1 MKKKIAAKPSAVGTK
16 RKTAAKPSPVG
27 TRKKTS
33 AKPSSVKKKKATADS
48 FAMKRRHLRFRPD
61 PMEYAQIAV
70 QSFRDPF
77 TPELVALVSE
87 EAPMGGCGLVLLET
101 PLLKVGDIC
110 RVKVGRIDPLN
121 AQVMWRQVVEPGII
135 RLGLKFLE

>member
-1 MKKKIAAKPSAVGTK
+1 MKK
-16 RKTAAKPSPVG
+16 KTAAKPSPVG
-27 TRKKTS
+27 TKKKTA
-33 AKPSSVKKKKATADS
+33 AKPSPVSTKRKAATKPLVV
-48 FAMKRRHLRFRPD
+48 KRRHLRFRPD
-61 PMEYAQIAV
+61 PMEYAQVSI
-70 QSFRDPF
+70 QSLRDPF

-87 EAPMGGCGLVLLET
+87 EAPMGGCGLVLIET

-110 RVKVGRIDPLN
+110 RVKVGRIDPLR

>member
-1 MKKKIAAKPSAVGTK
+1 MIMKTAAMPSPVSTKKKNGAKSASVSTK
-16 RKTAAKPSPVG
+16 RKTVAKL
-27 TRKKTS
+27 
-33 AKPSSVKKKKATADS
+33 
-48 FAMKRRHLRFRPD
+48 FAVKRRHLRFRPD
-61 PMEYAQIAV
+61 PLEYAQIAV
-70 QSFRDPF
+70 QSFHDPF

-101 PLLKVGDIC
+101 PMLKVGDHC
-110 RVKVGRIDPLN
+110 RVKVGRIDPLR